1 MSSYIVTNFAYGT
14 GPYIRITEL
23 AFAIN
28 DYLDKEGHESLQIIL
43 PHIYGDKQRRILVEE
58 FGDRVKSEEVI
69 LDSDLGSLFRQ
80 TFYENESYVE
90 YLDRWLNHHCQWEI
104 EINSYLK
111 STYGEEIA
119 FEISRSPRI
128 SLSTSPSYFTSFGS
142 LSKLLDRSCSNA
154 DVNISNEVLR
164 TASDEFLRIESQYDC
179 KFISEPGT
187 FQTEKETTSYAA
199 FERVPPLS
207 SPPKKIPELD
217 HGAGVYVTITGIP
230 GLNRLYSDVAAS
242 DYHIYTNDGSS
253 IFDATEAPPWIVG
266 NEGIKWHVARSGW
279 GSVWLSIFTETPLL
293 IPEWQNNDDP
303 EIYYNNR
310 RLEDLGIATIYT
322 GQSLEE
328 LHQFR
333 SDCIDNMRKLKQ
345 EIRQAHGTLDG
356 VDLVAKSIS
365 RHFLKNKGN
374 IQ

>member
-23 AFAIN
+23 AFAVN
-28 DYLDKEGHESLQIIL
+28 DYLGKEGHKPLQIIL
-43 PHIYGDKQRRILVEE
+43 PHIYGHKQRRILIEE

-69 LDSDLGSLFRQ
+69 FDSDLGSLFRQ
-80 TFYENESYVE
+80 TFYENESYE
-90 YLDRWLNHHCQWEI
+90 KYLGRWVNDHCQWET
-104 EINSYLK
+104 EINSYLN

-128 SLSTSPSYFTSFGS
+128 SLSISPAYFTSFGS
-142 LSKLLDRSCSNA
+142 LSEILDRSRRNPDIDIA
-154 DVNISNEVLR
+154 NKVLR
-164 TASDEFLRIESQYDC
+164 TASDAFSQIESQYDR

-187 FQTEKETTSYAA
+187 FQAKKETTSYAA
-199 FERVPPLS
+199 FERVPPFS
-207 SPPKKIPELD
+207 SPPKKIPEPD
-217 HGAGVYVTITGIP
+217 HGAGIYVTVTGIP
-230 GLNRLYSDVAAS
+230 GLDRLYLDVAVN
-242 DYHIYTNDGSS
+242 DYHIYTNDEST

-266 NEGIKWHVARSGW
+266 HEEIKWHVARSGW

-293 IPEWQNNDDP
+293 IPEWKSGDDP

-310 RLEDLGIATIYT
+310 RLEDLGIAQIYT

-345 EIRQAHGTLDG
+345 DIRQAHGTLDG
-356 VDLVAKSIS
+356 VDLVAKDIL
-365 RHFLKNKGN
+365 RHFLKSKGN
-374 IQ
+374 LQ